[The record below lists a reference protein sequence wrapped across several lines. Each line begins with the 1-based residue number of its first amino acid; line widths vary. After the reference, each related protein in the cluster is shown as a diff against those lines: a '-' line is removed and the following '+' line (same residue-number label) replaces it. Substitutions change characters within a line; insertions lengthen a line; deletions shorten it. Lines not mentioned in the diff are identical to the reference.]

1 MIVAVR
7 GLDVERGGDLVVKDV
22 SFGVAPGEVVAL
34 LGVNGAGKSTILR
47 CLTGLLSP
55 TAGEIEVL
63 GKPPAADPQYWRD
76 VAYVADEPS
85 WYPGLTVREHLDL
98 VRITHASAADLDAT
112 VAAFGLA
119 DRADAT
125 PLALSSGQRRRVML
139 AAALLRPSR
148 LLLLDEPEQALDSG
162 FRAVLAGRLRAYTQ
176 GGGTVLLAAHDL
188 EFVAACGA
196 RRLTIAEHALIAE

>member
-7 GLDVERGGDLVVKDV
+7 GLCVERGGNLVVKDV

-55 TAGEIEVL
+55 TAGELEVL
-63 GKPPAADPQYWRD
+63 GKPPTADPEYWRD
-76 VAYVADEPS
+76 VAYVAEEPS

-98 VRITHASAADLDAT
+98 VRVTHGSEADLDAA
-112 VAAFGLA
+112 VDEFGLTG
-119 DRADAT
+119 RADAT

-148 LLLLDEPEQALDSG
+148 LLLLDEPEQTLDSG
-162 FRAVLAGRLRAYTQ
+162 FRGALARRLVAYAQ
-176 GGGTVLLAAHDL
+176 GGGAVLLAAHDL

-196 RRLTIAEHALIAE
+196 RRLIIADHALTAE